1 MSAGN
6 TTPQPERAGS
16 TPARDAGPAAVG
28 FVARARAAL
37 STLVL
42 LPGILILSAWT
53 LGNLCSDRWYWS
65 QWLEWIPTSTALAAS
80 GVFFSLAG
88 LLHPRGVPD
97 QRPSRARLL
106 ASVAWGL
113 VLVYM
118 LLVDWRIPNAFKE
131 PEQPGPITTRVL
143 FWNAAAEDEPGWSRA
158 ALGENADVIVL
169 VSIKND
175 DELARISKSMGES
188 ESVIVTDRFTVL
200 SRRTIVRYAL
210 TRLDIA
216 PGEGLDP
223 RQRTG
228 TRRWADP
235 GHAMFIELAA
245 DKHRPPMCLWVLDL
259 PSDLSLARYEIT
271 EQAARVLRE
280 FKGPAL
286 RPGSP
291 RRWVEDESPS
301 LRGFP
306 EPDLI
311 IGDFNIPRGSAS
323 LDAITHGK
331 PNAFDQC
338 GFGPT
343 ASWPCKWPRTRRTIW
358 PVLHLDQMFVGG
370 AVRATSYTLINPG
383 SGAHRM
389 QRADVVA
396 IRREGHET
404 RETESGGAKP

>member
-1 MSAGN
+1 MSAPKA
-6 TTPQPERAGS
+6 TPAAERAGS
-16 TPARDAGPAAVG
+16 PPGQDAGPAPVG
-28 FVARARAAL
+28 FVAQARAAL
-37 STLVL
+37 STLTL
-42 LPGILILSAWT
+42 LPGILILAAWM

-65 QWLEWIPTSTALAAS
+65 QWLEWIPTSVALVAS

-88 LLHPRGVPD
+88 LLHPRGPRD
-97 QRPSRARLL
+97 RRSSRARLL

-118 LLVDWRIPNAFKE
+118 LLVDWRMPNAFKDR
-131 PEQPGPITTRVL
+131 EQPGPGSTRVL

-169 VSIKND
+169 VSLKND

-188 ESVIVTDRFTVL
+188 ESVIVMDRFTVL
-200 SRRTIVRYAL
+200 SRRKIERYAL
-210 TRLDIA
+210 TQLDIA

-228 TRRWADP
+228 TRKWADP

-245 DKHRPPMCLWVLDL
+245 DEHRPSMCVWVLDL
-259 PSDLSLARYEIT
+259 PSDLSLARHEIT
-271 EQAARVLRE
+271 QQAARVLRE

-286 RPGSP
+286 KPSRLLA
-291 RRWVEDESPS
+291 WEEDESTS

-323 LDAITHGK
+323 LDVIACGK

-343 ASWPCKWPRTRRTIW
+343 ASWPCKWPRTKRAIV
-358 PVLHLDQMFVGG
+358 PVLHLDQMFVGP
-370 AVRATSYTLINPG
+370 ALRATSYTLINPG
-383 SGAHRM
+383 SGTHRM

-396 IRREGHET
+396 T
-404 RETESGGAKP
+404 SP

>member
-6 TTPQPERAGS
+6 STPPHEPAGS
-16 TPARDAGPAAVG
+16 PPGRSAAPAPLRFIASV
-28 FVARARAAL
+28 RAAL
-37 STLVL
+37 SMLAL
-42 LPGILILSAWT
+42 LPGMLILAAWV

-65 QWLEWIPTSTALAAS
+65 QWLEWIPTSVALAAS

-88 LLHPRGVPD
+88 VLHPRGRRD

-106 ASVAWGL
+106 ASLAWGL

-118 LLVDWRIPNAFKE
+118 LLVDWRMPNAFNDRQ
-131 PEQPGPITTRVL
+131 QPGPSSTRVL

-158 ALGENADVIVL
+158 ALGENADVVVL
-169 VSIKND
+169 VSLKHD

-200 SRRTIVRYAL
+200 SRRKIERYAL
-210 TRLDIA
+210 TQLDIA

-228 TRRWADP
+228 TRKWADP

-245 DKHRPPMCLWVLDL
+245 DEHRPPMCVWVLDL
-259 PSDLSLARYEIT
+259 PSDLSLARHEIT
-271 EQAARVLRE
+271 EHAARFLRE
-280 FKGPAL
+280 FKGPAFRTDGL
-286 RPGSP
+286 GA
-291 RRWVEDESPS
+291 WAEDDSTT

-323 LDAITHGK
+323 LDAITRGK

-343 ASWPCKWPRTRRTIW
+343 ASWPCKWPRTGRAIW
-358 PVLHLDQMFVGG
+358 PVLHIDQMFVGP
-370 AVRATSYTLINPG
+370 ALRATSYTLINPG
-383 SGAHRM
+383 AGAHRM

-396 IRREGHET
+396 T
-404 RETESGGAKP
+404 CP

>member
-1 MSAGN
+1 MSAGDA
-6 TTPQPERAGS
+6 TPSPERAGAPS
-16 TPARDAGPAAVG
+16 GNAPEPAPVHLIT
-28 FVARARAAL
+28 RARAVL
-37 STLVL
+37 STLAL
-42 LPGILILSAWT
+42 LPGILILAAWM

-65 QWLEWIPTSTALAAS
+65 QWLEWIPTSVALLAS

-88 LLHPRGVPD
+88 LLHPRGPRD

-118 LLVDWRIPNAFKE
+118 LLVDWRMPNAFKQ
-131 PEQPGPITTRVL
+131 PEQPGPSSTRVL

-158 ALGENADVIVL
+158 ALGENADLVVL
-169 VSIKND
+169 VSVKNH

-188 ESVIVTDRFTVL
+188 ESVIVTERFTVL
-200 SRRTIVRYAL
+200 SRRKIERYAL
-210 TRLDIA
+210 TQLDIA

-245 DKHRPPMCLWVLDL
+245 DEHRPPMCVWVLDL
-259 PSDLSLARYEIT
+259 PSDLSLARHDVAG
-271 EQAARVLRE
+271 QAARVVRE

-286 RPGSP
+286 KPNRLEA
-291 RRWVEDESPS
+291 WVEDDSTT

-323 LDAITHGK
+323 LDAITRGK

-343 ASWPCKWPRTRRTIW
+343 ASWPCKWPRTRHAIW
-358 PVLHLDQMFVGG
+358 PILHLDQMFAGVTL
-370 AVRATSYTLINPG
+370 RATSYTLIDPG

-389 QRADVVA
+389 QRADLVP
-396 IRREGHET
+396 T
-404 RETESGGAKP
+404 RP